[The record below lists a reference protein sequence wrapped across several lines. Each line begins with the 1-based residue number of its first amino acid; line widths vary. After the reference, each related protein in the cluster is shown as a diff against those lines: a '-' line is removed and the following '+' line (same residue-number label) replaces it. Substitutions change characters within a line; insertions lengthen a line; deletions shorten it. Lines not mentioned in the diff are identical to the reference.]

1 MKRIATLLAAFSLLA
16 AGAARAADAADAAPA
31 ELFQKRCAVCHG
43 KDGKGATTMG
53 QKLGIKDLTV
63 TKLSEPEI
71 ANVVANG
78 KGKMTGFK
86 GKLSDADIQ
95 SVAKWVKGGLK

>member
-16 AGAARAADAADAAPA
+16 AGAARAADAAPA